1 MFDLLFLMYYYSVVK
16 TRKNLVIIILKKG
29 DMKMTEMVFD
39 YSKLKGLIVEKYG
52 TISNFAEKSGLKANT
67 LSLKLN
73 NKNTFNQEEM
83 FIVCNLLGIE
93 NPKEYFFC
101 IKN

>member
-1 MFDLLFLMYYYSVVK
+1 MGEVL
-16 TRKNLVIIILKKG
+16 
-29 DMKMTEMVFD
+29 FD

-52 TISNFAEKSGLKANT
+52 TISNFADNSGIKLNT

-83 FIVCNLLGIE
+83 LIICRLLSIE
-93 NPKEYFFC
+93 NVKEYFFC